1 MTKQDAAEAVL
12 AAKHASGVTW
22 SELAEL
28 AGRPEVWTAAA
39 LLGQH
44 PIERRAAQR
53 IGQRLQLDDAA
64 VEAMTRRPYRA
75 SGRHLLSD
83 PTIYRLHELVLVYGP
98 AIKELI
104 HEKFGDGIMS
114 AINFSMTL
122 ERVERDGEPRVR
134 ITLDGKYLP
143 YQW

>member
-1 MTKQDAAEAVL
+1 MTKQDAAEAIL
-12 AAKHASGVTW
+12 AAKHALGASW
-22 SELAEL
+22 CELAEL
-28 AGRPEVWTAAA
+28 AAKPEVWSTAA

-44 PIERRAAQR
+44 PIDRAAARR
-53 IGQRLQLDDAA
+53 IAERLELGDAV
-64 VEAMTRRPYRA
+64 VEAMTRQPYRA
-75 SGRHLLSD
+75 GDQPLSD

-122 ERVERDGEPRVR
+122 ERIERDGEPRVQ

>member
-12 AAKHASGVTW
+12 AAKHATDVTW

-28 AGRPEVWTAAA
+28 AAKPEVWTTAA

-44 PIERRAAQR
+44 PIDRDTANRIAA
-53 IGQRLQLDDAA
+53 RLELDEEVSDAL
-64 VEAMTRRPYRA
+64 TRQPYRA
-75 SGRHLLSD
+75 TSTEQLSD
-83 PTIYRLHELVLVYGP
+83 PTIYRLQELVLVYGA

-122 ERVERDGEPRVR
+122 DRVERDGEPRVQ

>member
-1 MTKQDAAEAVL
+1 MTKDEAVEAIL
-12 AAKHASGVTW
+12 VAKHGMGVTW
-22 SELAEL
+22 GELAAL
-28 AGRPEVWTAAA
+28 AEKPEVWSTAA

-44 PIERRAAQR
+44 PLDREAAQR
-53 IGQRLQLDDAA
+53 VAARLGLDEDAVA
-64 VEAMTRRPYRA
+64 AMTRQPYRGNTA
-75 SGRHLLSD
+75 GSLAD

-122 ERVERDGEPRVR
+122 DRVERDGEPRVQ

>member
-1 MTKQDAAEAVL
+1 MTKQDAAEAV
-12 AAKHASGVTW
+12 AAARHGAGVTW
-22 SELAEL
+22 AELAEL
-28 AGRPEVWTAAA
+28 IGRPEVWATAA

-44 PIERRAAQR
+44 PLPRHAADRVAERL
-53 IGQRLQLDDAA
+53 GLGEDVA
-64 VEAMTRRPYRA
+64 VALTRVPYRGA
-75 SGRHLLSD
+75 PDELLRD

-114 AINFSMTL
+114 AINFSIEL
-122 ERVERDGEPRVR
+122 EREDRDGEARVV
-134 ITLDGKYLP
+134 IKLDGKYLP

>member
-1 MTKQDAAEAVL
+1 MTRAEAAEAV
-12 AAKHASGVTW
+12 AAARHDAGVTW
-22 SELAEL
+22 AEL
-28 AGRPEVWTAAA
+28 AGIVGRPEVWATAA

-44 PIERRAAQR
+44 P
-53 IGQRLQLDDAA
+53 LDRDAA
-64 VEAMTRRPYRA
+64 DRIVARLELGEEVAAALTRQPYRGA
-75 SGRHLLSD
+75 PEELLRD

-114 AINFSMTL
+114 AINFAM
-122 ERVERDGEPRVR
+122 EVEREDRAGEARVVIR
-134 ITLDGKYLP
+134 LDGKYLP